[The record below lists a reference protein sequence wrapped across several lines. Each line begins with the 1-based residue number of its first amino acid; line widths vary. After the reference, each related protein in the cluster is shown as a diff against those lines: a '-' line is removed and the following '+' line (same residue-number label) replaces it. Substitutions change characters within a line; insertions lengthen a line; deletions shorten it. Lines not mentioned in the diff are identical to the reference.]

1 MNIVIRAD
9 SSIHIGTGH
18 TMRCLVLARELRKN
32 QHSVSFAIRVQEG
45 DSVGYIEDQGFIVHK
60 LPSSKVNVKPMNSL
74 DYSAWL
80 QVPWLLDAEQFIE
93 KINKVDLVVTD
104 HYALDYKWQKKVK
117 SELDCKI
124 FAIDDLVRHHDADLI
139 LDQTLMRSSD
149 EYKSCNANILT
160 GCDFALLNPLFSHK
174 REFTLENKALPHAH
188 KLLISLGGIDK
199 DNVTLAV
206 LHALSQG
213 LASKPKVTV
222 LLSRK
227 APHYEQVKLFCSQ
240 NNGWIK
246 HIDFVNDMAELMLA
260 HSISI
265 GAPGT
270 TSWERACLGIPSIII
285 PLAENQLTI
294 SKNLVKARAAILVN
308 RQDITKNLIK
318 SYLKLIKKWSE
329 FRQNNLKICDGLGV
343 YRVVES
349 INNLLLSEKN
359 KLVIRSASFEDIQQ
373 IYDWQCHPD
382 TRRYALINQAPC
394 WTEHQTWMKQ
404 KLESV
409 EDYFYIIK
417 SCKKDESVGVIRLDR
432 IKKAEYLVSI
442 FVSPEHYGQGIAKWA
457 LSHIDNIHRSVT
469 LHATVL
475 EDNIASQQ
483 LFISAN
489 YQRVSADTFVR
500 LPII

>member
-18 TMRCLVLARELRKN
+18 TMRCLVLARELKRN
-32 QHSVSFAIRVQEG
+32 QHHVSFAIRVQEG
-45 DSVGYIEDQGFIVHK
+45 DSVSYIEDQGFIVHK
-60 LPSSKVNVKPMNSL
+60 LPSSKVNIKPKNNV

-80 QVPWLLDAEQFIE
+80 QVPWLLDATQFIE
-93 KINKVDLVVTD
+93 KIDKVDLVVTD
-104 HYALDYKWQKKVK
+104 HYALDYKWQKEVK
-117 SELDCKI
+117 NKLDCKI
-124 FAIDDLVRHHDADLI
+124 FAIDDLVRHHDANLI

-174 REFTLENKALPHAH
+174 REFTLENKALPDEH

-246 HIDFVNDMAELMLA
+246 HIDFVNDMAELMLT

-294 SKNLVKARAAILVN
+294 SKNLVKAKAAILVQ
-308 RQDITKNLIK
+308 RQDIAKDLIK
-318 SYLKLIKKWSE
+318 SYLELIKKWSD

-343 YRVVES
+343 NRVIEN
-349 INNLLLSEKN
+349 INNLLLGEKN
-359 KLVIRSASFEDIQQ
+359 KLAIRRASVEDIQQ
-373 IYDWQCHPD
+373 IYDWQCHPN
-382 TRRYALINQAPC
+382 TRKYALINQAPS
-394 WTEHQTWMKQ
+394 WEEHQTWMKQ

-409 EDYFYIIK
+409 EDYFYIIQ
-417 SCKKDESVGVIRLDR
+417 SCDKDKSVGVIRLDR

-442 FVSPEHYGQGIAKWA
+442 FVSPERYGQGIAKWA
-457 LSHIDNIHRSVT
+457 LNHIDNIHRSVT
-469 LHATVL
+469 LHATVF

-489 YQRVSADTFVR
+489 YQHISADTFVR